1 MWGEHSCSPLGWEKP
16 LRITRTLTQDTQIP
30 QDPTAVPPPQDSVR
44 HIEFLIPI
52 LTFAV
57 AAILAT
63 RGSTPTAL
71 GFLFG
76 AAVAYANF
84 RWLKNTVTALVNA
97 ITQRGPQA
105 SRPAV
110 VFRFL
115 IRFVLIALAAYV
127 IFTSY
132 PKGFHGFLGGL
143 FVPVLAIFVETAYVV
158 SVAIRGGAKPRQDV

>member
-1 MWGEHSCSPLGWEKP
+1 MEAELAPPGSSE
-16 LRITRTLTQDTQIP
+16 TRKTDILTQEPQIP
-30 QDPTAVPPPQDSVR
+30 QDPAAIPPPPDSVR

-52 LTFAV
+52 LAFAV
-57 AAILAT
+57 AAILAA
-63 RGSTPTAL
+63 RGSSPAAL

-84 RWLKNTVTALVNA
+84 RWLKNTVAALVNA

-110 VFRFL
+110 VLRFL
-115 IRFVLIALAAYV
+115 IRFVLIGLVAYV

-132 PKGFHGFLGGL
+132 PKAFHGFLGGL
-143 FVPVLAIFVETAYVV
+143 FVPVPAIFVEAAYMMYG
-158 SVAIRGGAKPRQDV
+158 AIRGR